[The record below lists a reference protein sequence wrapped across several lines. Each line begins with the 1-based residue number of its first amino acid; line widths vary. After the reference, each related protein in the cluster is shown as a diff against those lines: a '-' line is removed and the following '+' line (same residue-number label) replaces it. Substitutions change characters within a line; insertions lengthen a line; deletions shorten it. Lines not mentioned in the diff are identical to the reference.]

1 MAFWLPAKSDRTVT
15 FAKKVTFLFPQL
27 MRAGVVKGCNMK
39 TTTSMR
45 TRASRFITDRY
56 AYRERPNYFAELAAF
71 GIIVI
76 IASWPILSL
85 ANAIA
90 TMR

>member
-1 MAFWLPAKSDRTVT
+1 
-15 FAKKVTFLFPQL
+15 
-27 MRAGVVKGCNMK
+27 MK

-45 TRASRFITDRY
+45 IRASRFITDRY

>member
-1 MAFWLPAKSDRTVT
+1 MRIRAFR
-15 FAKKVTFLFPQL
+15 FL
-27 MRAGVVKGCNMK
+27 
-39 TTTSMR
+39 S
-45 TRASRFITDRY
+45 DRY
-56 AYRERPNYFAELAAF
+56 AYRDPSNYFVELAAF

-90 TMR
+90 TLR